1 MWRYNFT
8 KEKTQSKN
16 IVKLKPLELQE
27 EDEAEG
33 PGGAGG
39 GEGEAGWIQASS
51 YNQPINSDSIFHF
64 SCCCILQLDHS
75 SASRINETAR
85 FQNKIRSLLA
95 LLMKVTFP

>member
-33 PGGAGG
+33 PGWAGG
-39 GEGEAGWIQASS
+39 GGGGGV
-51 YNQPINSDSIFHF
+51 NTSIF
-64 SCCCILQLDHS
+64 LQPTH
-75 SASRINETAR
+75 
-85 FQNKIRSLLA
+85 
-95 LLMKVTFP
+95 

>member
-33 PGGAGG
+33 PGGAEGG
-39 GEGEAGWIQASS
+39 GRGRRGE
-51 YNQPINSDSIFHF
+51 YKHLLTTNPLTVTPFSIFLVAVFYNWIIPLH
-64 SCCCILQLDHS
+64 
-75 SASRINETAR
+75 
-85 FQNKIRSLLA
+85 
-95 LLMKVTFP
+95 PG

>member
-33 PGGAGG
+33 PGGAEGG
-39 GEGEAGWIQASS
+39 GGGGGVNTSIFL
-51 YNQPINSDSIFHF
+51 QPTHYSDSIFHF